1 MGFRRRGRGVRYD
14 APERDEARVQ
24 PPFRLMASTS
34 GPRLEGG
41 AVSELALA
49 ALLAVTIL
57 IASTVSVEIGLSVA
71 LIELAAGVV
80 VGNVFTV
87 TLPDWLAFVGSFAG
101 VVLTFLAGAEV
112 DVPQF
117 RREWRA
123 SLAIGAV
130 SFVAPF
136 AVAFSAAYWGIG
148 WHRDQAEIGGLA
160 LSTTSLAVVYAVL
173 VETGLNRSVIGKRIM
188 SATFVTD
195 ILTVIGLSVLFITPN
210 LWIIPFAGVSVL
222 LIWGFPRISPWF
234 FGRYGDRVIEPEIK
248 LVFAA
253 LFGLMY
259 LGGRASSQAVLPA
272 FVLGLA
278 MSNHYVEHR
287 TEQERMRV
295 VAFAFLT
302 PFFFLKGG
310 LNLSLSAVWANLG
323 VLAVLVAAKM
333 LPKFGGV
340 YPLARR
346 YCAPHAAFTTL
357 LMSTGLTFGTITSL
371 YGLQSGIIDRAQ
383 FSLLLT
389 VVVLSAIVPTA
400 IAQRFFQPHAEA
412 GGRRASAARATAGA
426 GAGRAVEGEA

>member
-1 MGFRRRGRGVRYD
+1 
-14 APERDEARVQ
+14 
-24 PPFRLMASTS
+24 
-34 GPRLEGG
+34 
-41 AVSELALA
+41 VSELALA

-87 TLPDWLAFVGSFAG
+87 TVPDWLTFIGSFAG

-123 SLAIGAV
+123 SMAIGAV
-130 SFVAPF
+130 SFLAPF
-136 AVAFSAAYWGIG
+136 AVALAVIYWGLG
-148 WHRDQAEIGGLA
+148 WTRDQAEIGGLA

-173 VETGLNRSVIGKRIM
+173 VETGLNRSIIGKRIM

-222 LIWGFPRISPWF
+222 LIWGFPKISPWF

-259 LGGRASSQAVLPA
+259 LGGKASSQAVLPA

-278 MSNHYVEHR
+278 MSNHYVQHR

-295 VAFAFLT
+295 VAFSFLT

-323 VLAVLVAAKM
+323 VLVLLAVAKI

-371 YGLQSGIIDRAQ
+371 YGLQSGIIDRTQ

-400 IAQRFFQPHAEA
+400 IAQRFFQPHLNDAE
-412 GGRRASAARATAGA
+412 RVQTPPRVTAGA
-426 GAGRAVEGEA
+426 GRPLEGEV